1 MVAGRSG
8 RLNFFWE
15 PIAAGNG
22 GAEKTAATQLILLI
36 QVCISSWLLGQ
47 KARIKRLLT
56 QTPLPLSHPFTGT
69 FKVRI
74 RRAEQVLE
82 SAESSGF

>member
-1 MVAGRSG
+1 MVAGRGG

-36 QVCISSWLLGQ
+36 QVCISSWLLEE
-47 KARIKRLLT
+47 KTHIKHLLT
-56 QTPLPLSHPFTGT
+56 QPPLPLSYPSTGT
-69 FKVRI
+69 FKVRV
-74 RRAEQVLE
+74 RRVEQVLE
-82 SAESSGF
+82 SAESSVF

>member
-1 MVAGRSG
+1 
-8 RLNFFWE
+8 
-15 PIAAGNG
+15 
-22 GAEKTAATQLILLI
+22 LLI
-36 QVCISSWLLGQ
+36 QVCISSWLLGE